1 MVRETKA
8 YPRGNDG
15 LWALR
20 ELDNIDKHRLLI
32 AVGTR
37 HPSVGIDFSG
47 FFDDSTFPEIHI
59 PLDSLSEI
67 PGEIE
72 PLEAG
77 DLLYTVP
84 AGTKHY
90 TDPQFEFEIALAEPE
105 ILKGE
110 PLLPTLVQLR
120 DLVAGIIESFTPLF
134 L

>member
-8 YPRGNDG
+8 YPGGNDG

-47 FFDDSTFPEIHI
+47 FFDDSTFPEIDI
-59 PLDSLSEI
+59 PRLFIRDT
-67 PGEIE
+67 GEIE

-90 TDPQFEFEIALAEPE
+90 TDPQFEF
-105 ILKGE
+105 
-110 PLLPTLVQLR
+110 
-120 DLVAGIIESFTPLF
+120 
-134 L
+134 